1 MDKPIIEEIKK
12 DRKASLKY
20 ICIIIGLYLIKDLLS
35 VSGESTQIIFKGL
48 YYMCLL
54 MLPVFSAYTVKKFVK
69 NNIIFYTIMI
79 IFICTGIAVIFNSI
93 SKTFLEIQSDII
105 SALCLISCIC

>member
-35 VSGESTQIIFKGL
+35 VSGEST
-48 YYMCLL
+48 
-54 MLPVFSAYTVKKFVK
+54 
-69 NNIIFYTIMI
+69 
-79 IFICTGIAVIFNSI
+79 
-93 SKTFLEIQSDII
+93 
-105 SALCLISCIC
+105 